1 MTLAVA
7 KAFVP
12 YAKNAWKFT
21 LDAVSRYYDRVF
33 ADAAQGQSPEAPPT
47 PGPLKLLSPGLPA
60 ENLDRVGTYLESA
73 RLLGLRTAELHLALA
88 SDDAGG
94 EFSPE
99 PVTPHYLRG
108 VFQSMRSLAVQNLRQ
123 LRKRIKS
130 LPADLAPVAQRV
142 LELEPAILQHY
153 RQLVE
158 QRFAAG
164 RSRIHGD
171 CHLGQVLWTGRDF
184 VFLDFEGNAAM
195 PISERRI
202 KRSPLQDVAR
212 MLRSFHHAAYA
223 GFHQQAELGFIPRE
237 NLPKFEPWVRHWNLA
252 VSRAYLQAYCEKM
265 RQSNLLPD
273 AEDKLRVLLL
283 AYLLNEVMDEL
294 GRELR
299 RRSDNVRA
307 PLQAILLLMEQS
319 LPVRAPDVT
328 ETKTTTNKT
337 NT

>member
-1 MTLAVA
+1 
-7 KAFVP
+7 
-12 YAKNAWKFT
+12 
-21 LDAVSRYYDRVF
+21 
-33 ADAAQGQSPEAPPT
+33 
-47 PGPLKLLSPGLPA
+47 
-60 ENLDRVGTYLESA
+60 
-73 RLLGLRTAELHLALA
+73 
-88 SDDAGG
+88 
-94 EFSPE
+94 
-99 PVTPHYLRG
+99 
-108 VFQSMRSLAVQNLRQ
+108 VQNLRQ

-184 VFLDFEGNAAM
+184 AFLDFEGNAAM
-195 PISERRI
+195 PVSERRI

-319 LPVRAPDVT
+319 LPVRAPDPT